1 MIELK
6 NVCKKFGD
14 HVIFENY
21 NLKIDDGEF
30 IILSGDSGCG
40 KTTLLNIIG
49 GLEKPDDGKVL
60 VNGLDVYNKK
70 NQLELYRHVYGFL
83 FQNFG
88 LIEYKTVR
96 ENLSIFKK
104 SALSGVS
111 IEEAL
116 SYVGLSGKSDSVVY
130 ELSGGEQQRI
140 ALARLLIKKC
150 SIILADEPT
159 GSLDKNNAET
169 VLSLLDGLNRDGKT
183 IVLVTHD
190 EKIKQSGRKVI
201 GIK

>member
-88 LIEYKTVR
+88 LIENKTVR

-190 EKIKQSGRKVI
+190 EYIKQSGRKVI
-201 GIK
+201 GIN